1 MPPAGHVK
9 ECRSDA
15 LASLSYLFISIFLF
29 LFIYFVC
36 LYWLGLCR
44 FLSFFEFNY
53 IFFFFFS
60 IGICFQ
66 ARVTLDIKYIK
77 PHLVLYRRRA
87 AKKGVVGGFS
97 YLGPAVSTDFVPY

>member
-1 MPPAGHVK
+1 MRKGFTFIESDFCLDPEELPPAGHLK

-53 IFFFFFS
+53 IFFFFF
-60 IGICFQ
+60 
-66 ARVTLDIKYIK
+66 L
-77 PHLVLYRRRA
+77 
-87 AKKGVVGGFS
+87 
-97 YLGPAVSTDFVPY
+97 